1 MKNYKVQDGCWNCM
15 FKLDDVVYPE
25 EKRIYCINDGTKRP
39 ASFIPVVPT
48 NFFMGENIFKS
59 NIAQKL
65 EWEEKHRI
73 DAHGICDN
81 HRMETKDA

>member
-25 EKRIYCINDGTKRP
+25 EKRIYCVKDGTKRP

-48 NFFMGENIFKS
+48 NFFSVLVNMY
-59 NIAQKL
+59 
-65 EWEEKHRI
+65 
-73 DAHGICDN
+73 
-81 HRMETKDA
+81 ME